1 VEIDAGNAQA
11 HYNLGLLSARAGRLG
26 EAEAHFAKA
35 QALDPDDADIAR
47 ALAEVRAQRGVR

>member
-1 VEIDAGNAQA
+1 MCLFCQIV
-11 HYNLGLLSARAGRLG
+11 SG

-35 QALDPDDADIAR
+35 QSLDPADADIAR